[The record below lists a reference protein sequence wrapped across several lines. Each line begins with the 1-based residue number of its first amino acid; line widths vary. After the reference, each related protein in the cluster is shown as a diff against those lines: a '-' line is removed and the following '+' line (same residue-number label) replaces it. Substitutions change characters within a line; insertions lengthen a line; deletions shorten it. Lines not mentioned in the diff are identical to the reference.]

1 MQPPAPPSGSSPP
14 SADDFLKAI
23 LRSGLLDQAQLEDAL
38 RTVPGVDR
46 GDARAIAEHFIR
58 DGHLSR
64 FQANKLLKG
73 ASVGL
78 VLGPYQVLA
87 PLGKGGMGTVYLAR
101 DGRSGQLV
109 ALKVLAP
116 KRARNEARV
125 RARFLREMEM
135 SQRVSHP
142 HLAWTYEAGQIQGVY
157 YIAMEY
163 IPGKS
168 LYRLIAEGGPLPFPR
183 AARLMAEVAAALEHA
198 HNQGLIHRDLKPS
211 NILVTPH
218 DHAKVLDLGLA
229 LIEGERGTDVRVV
242 GGQGY
247 IVGTMDY
254 IAPEQATDPT
264 KADRRSDVYSLGCT
278 LYFALTGRPP
288 FPGGT
293 SKEKILKHR
302 TEEPEPLLKLR
313 PDLPTGFAE
322 LVHKMMAKDPDQR
335 FPSAVAAEEELER
348 WANGEPSEPL
358 DRPDDDSYI
367 ETVTQLQRVEPSQ
380 EYSYPELP
388 AVPVV
393 RVVEL
398 DEIGED
404 EPRSSPGSRST
415 LPLAETRPQPPGQR
429 LAQAIFL
436 GLVLVFFGLFV
447 AGLLILWQHL

>member
-1 MQPPAPPSGSSPP
+1 MQPPAPPSGSSPL

-23 LRSGLLDQAQLEDAL
+23 LRSGLLDQAMLKEAL
-38 RTVPGVDR
+38 RSVPRDDR
-46 GDARAIAEHFIR
+46 GDARAVAEHFIKA
-58 DGHLSR
+58 GHLSR
-64 FQANKLLKG
+64 FQADKLLKG
-73 ASVGL
+73 AAVGL

-101 DGRSGQLV
+101 DGRGGQLV

-116 KRARNEARV
+116 KKARNEERMK
-125 RARFLREMEM
+125 ARFLREMEM

-168 LYRLIAEGGPLPFPR
+168 LYRVVAEGGPLPVPR

-229 LIEGERGTDVRVV
+229 LIEGEQGADKRVI

-254 IAPEQATDPT
+254 IAPEQSTDAT

-293 SKEKILKHR
+293 SKEKIQKHR
-302 TEEPEPLLKLR
+302 TEEPEPILSLR
-313 PDLPTGFAE
+313 PDLPLGFAN
-322 LVHKMMAKDPDQR
+322 LVHRMMAKDPDER

-348 WANGEPSEPL
+348 WANGEPVAPL
-358 DRPDDDSYI
+358 DRPEDDSYV
-367 ETVTQLQRVEPSQ
+367 EAVTTLQRTEPSQ
-380 EYSYPELP
+380 EYSYPDLP

-398 DEIGED
+398 DEIGDD
-404 EPRSSPGSRST
+404 EPGSGSRPS
-415 LPLAETRPQPPGQR
+415 LPAIAVEPPRPPGYR
-429 LAQAIFL
+429 LTKAIIF
-436 GLVLVFFGLFV
+436 GLVLTLFGLAA
-447 AGLLILWQHL
+447 AGLLILWQRL